1 VTNTRGRVPPG
12 DAAGPPDEAAA
23 SGDEKAPAARIQ
35 HPLGKPKR
43 QERQLISFFDPASQ
57 PILLGSTDQRLRWPT
72 KKAPSP
78 TPMREGGLAWFRETK
93 TKPRLFLGAR
103 RGLHPLGSLIAPS
116 CPETVL
122 GHWPAGGPE
131 DLNRRISPTS
141 ASAGL
146 SGSGG
151 RSSRQS
157 KLCQPDPSP
166 LQVRHTRNHRRHH
179 WHPGAVNSASSR
191 RRSSVSWQVHQ
202 ADLGALT
209 VSAETPPPRPRRH
222 QNRARQVEIRSR
234 EREIRPRR
242 PKNRLTPLICRRA
255 CGAALIA

>member
-1 VTNTRGRVPPG
+1 LVQGDKDQAASILRCPTRAASPGQLNSPIVPG
-12 DAAGPPDEAAA
+12 DGVGTLAG
-23 SGDEKAPAARIQ
+23 
-35 HPLGKPKR
+35 
-43 QERQLISFFDPASQ
+43 
-57 PILLGSTDQRLRWPT
+57 
-72 KKAPSP
+72 
-78 TPMREGGLAWFRETK
+78 
-93 TKPRLFLGAR
+93 R
-103 RGLHPLGSLIAPS
+103 R
-116 CPETVL
+116 
-122 GHWPAGGPE
+122 PE